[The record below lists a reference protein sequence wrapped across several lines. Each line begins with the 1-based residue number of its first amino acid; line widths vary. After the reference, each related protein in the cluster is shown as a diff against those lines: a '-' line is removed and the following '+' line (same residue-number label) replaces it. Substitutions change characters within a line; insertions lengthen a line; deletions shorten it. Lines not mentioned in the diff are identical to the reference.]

1 MPSRPS
7 YLSNLTSL
15 RGIAALM
22 VVVLHF
28 SIFVTPLID
37 PQMSLAMRRWYLL
50 VDFFFVLS
58 GFIMMH
64 VYGEWFTENVSRHT
78 FLKYL
83 GARFARI
90 YPLHFVTLLW
100 VVGLFTLFRV
110 KGIYLD
116 ANASSVGNFSKI
128 PEHLLLLHGLDMP
141 RTGTWNT
148 PSWSIAAEWLMYLVF
163 PFLVQPFY
171 RFRSIGRAVVM
182 IGALLLYASIPASKM
197 VPGYE
202 AFRLEND
209 IDNIVTPW
217 NLVRCLAGFLIGMV
231 TYRAFQ
237 AKIGIEWLKNG
248 WLLPLIGI
256 ALLIAYHF
264 QVSDLITVWA
274 FPIIILIACYNQG
287 KLSGILQTRVFQRLG
302 DWSYSIYLVHIP
314 IIFTF
319 LAIQLLQNP
328 PVPNKPSPPLT
339 YVGGW
344 GPWIMCFIFVLLVI
358 GVTALTYRFVEV
370 PARKWINA
378 KFESGN
384 TQIVSSSI

>member
-7 YLSNLTSL
+7 YLSNLTPL

-37 PQMSLAMRRWYLL
+37 PQTSLAMRRWYLL

-90 YPLHFVTLLW
+90 YPLHFITLLW

-171 RFRSIGRAVVM
+171 RFRNFSIVIGL
-182 IGALLLYASIPASKM
+182 IGALLLYASIPSG
-197 VPGYE
+197 VISPGYE
-202 AFRLEND
+202 AFKIEND

-248 WLLPLIGI
+248 WLLPLIGVV
-256 ALLIAYHF
+256 LLIAYHF

-274 FPIIILIACYNQG
+274 FPVIILIACYNQG

-314 IIFTF
+314 VIFTF

-358 GVTALTYRFVEV
+358 GVAALTYRFVEV
-370 PARKWINA
+370 PARKWLNA

-384 TQIVSSSI
+384 TQIVSSPI

>member
-1 MPSRPS
+1 MLSRPT
-7 YLSNLTSL
+7 YLSNLTPL

-37 PQMSLAMRRWYLL
+37 PQTSLAMRRWYLL

-64 VYGEWFTENVSRHT
+64 VYGSWFETNVST
-78 FLKYL
+78 QSFKKYL

-100 VVGLFTLFRV
+100 VVGLFAFFRV

-116 ANASSVGNFSKI
+116 ANASAVGNFSKI
-128 PEHLLLLHGLDMP
+128 PEHLLLLHGFDMP

-171 RFRSIGRAVVM
+171 RFRTYGIIIALV
-182 IGALLLYASIPASKM
+182 GALLLYASIPSG
-197 VPGYE
+197 VISPGYE
-202 AFRLEND
+202 AFKIEND

-231 TYRAFQ
+231 TYRAYQ
-237 AKIGIEWLKNG
+237 GLVGNQWLKNG
-248 WLLPLIGI
+248 WLLPIIGVV
-256 ALLIAYHF
+256 LLVAYHF
-264 QVSDLITVWA
+264 QVTDLLTVWA
-274 FPIIILIACYNQG
+274 FPVIILIACYNQG
-287 KLSGILQTRVFQRLG
+287 RLLGVLQSKVFQRLG
-302 DWSYSIYLVHIP
+302 DWSYSIYLVHVP

-344 GPWIMCFIFVLLVI
+344 APWIMCFIFVLLVI
-358 GVTALTYRFVEV
+358 GVAALTYRFVEV
-370 PARKWINA
+370 PARKWLNA

-384 TQIVSSSI
+384 TIVIRSF

>member
-1 MPSRPS
+1 MLFRPT
-7 YLSNLTSL
+7 YLPNLTPL

-22 VVVLHF
+22 VIIFHF
-28 SIFVTPLID
+28 YAFVSPLID
-37 PQMSLAMRRWYLL
+37 PQTSLAMRRWYLM

-64 VYGEWFTENVSRHT
+64 VYGKWFTEKVSQVSFR
-78 FLKYL
+78 KYL

-90 YPLHFVTLLW
+90 YPLHLVTLLW
-100 VVGLFTLFRV
+100 VVSLFAFFRV
-110 KGIYLD
+110 KNIYLD

-163 PFLVQPFY
+163 PFLVGPFY
-171 RFRSIGRAVVM
+171 RFRSLGMVVALV
-182 IGALLLYASIPASKM
+182 GALLLYASIPASEI
-197 VPGYE
+197 VPGFE
-202 AFRLEND
+202 AYRLEND

-217 NLVRCLAGFLIGMV
+217 NLARCLAGFLIGMA

-237 AKIGIEWLKNG
+237 LKMGVNWLKKG
-248 WLLPLIGI
+248 WLMPFIGLV
-256 ALLIAYHF
+256 LLVAYHF
-264 QVSDLITVWA
+264 QISDLITIWA
-274 FPIIILIACYNQG
+274 FPVIILIASYNQG
-287 KLSGILQTRVFQRLG
+287 KLSRVLQSKMFQRLG

-328 PVPNKPSPPLT
+328 PIPNQPSPPLT

-358 GVTALTYRFVEV
+358 GVAALTYRFVEV
-370 PARKWINA
+370 PARKWLNA

-384 TQIVSSSI
+384 TQIA

>member
-1 MPSRPS
+1 MISRPT
-7 YLSNLTSL
+7 YLSNLTPL

-22 VVVLHF
+22 VVIFHF

-37 PQMSLAMRRWYLL
+37 PQTSLVMRRWYLL

-64 VYGEWFTENVSRHT
+64 VYGSWFEDNVSRGNYQ
-78 FLKYL
+78 KYL

-100 VVGLFTLFRV
+100 VVSLFTFFRV

-116 ANASSVGNFSKI
+116 ANASAVGDFSKI
-128 PEHLLLLHGLDMP
+128 PEHVFLLHGLDMP

-148 PSWSIAAEWLMYLVF
+148 PSWSIAAEWLMYLIF

-171 RFRSIGRAVVM
+171 RFRTYSVIIVL
-182 IGALLLYASIPASKM
+182 IGALLLYASIPSG
-197 VPGYE
+197 VISPGFE
-202 AFRLEND
+202 AYKIEND

-217 NLVRCLAGFLIGMV
+217 NLARCLAGFLIGMV

-248 WLLPLIGI
+248 WLMPFIGVG
-256 ALLIAYHF
+256 LLVSYHF
-264 QVSDLITVWA
+264 KLTDLITIWA

-287 KLSGILQTRVFQRLG
+287 RVSGILQSNIFQRLG

-314 IIFTF
+314 VIFTF
-319 LAIQLLQNP
+319 LAIKLLQNP
-328 PVPNKPSPPLT
+328 PVPNTPSPPLT

-344 GPWIMCFIFVLLVI
+344 APWLMCFIFVLLVI
-358 GVTALTYRFVEV
+358 GVAALTYRFVEV
-370 PARKWINA
+370 PARKWLNA

-384 TQIVSSSI
+384 TVVA